1 MNEELL
7 NKDIAKEVLTI
18 ILYSD
23 NYIQNRIPEDIIKK
37 LTNLSADSELDI
49 HLDKNKKLQEQ
60 NISSDALDMFAL
72 LYYSYVADENEQDEI
87 LSSWYMNDKN
97 TVDN

>member
-7 NKDIAKEVLTI
+7 NKDIAKEVLMI

-23 NYIQNRIPEDIIKK
+23 NYIQNRIPEDIVKR
-37 LTNLSADSELDI
+37 LTNLSADSELDV
-49 HLDKNKKLQEQ
+49 HFDKNKKLKEQ
-60 NISSDALDMFAL
+60 NISSDALDMFAF
-72 LYYSYVADENEQDEI
+72 LYYSYVADENEQEEI